1 MGPPAPRTGCWV
13 HCYREG
19 SDVPYF
25 IVRKTAESGS
35 VSLSYRITEAA
46 DDAERLLV
54 GFGADPAEA
63 RAGVREALE
72 RGSAHVRLR
81 ESSSG

>member
-1 MGPPAPRTGCWV
+1 MASAAERTGCWI

-35 VSLSYRITEAA
+35 VSLSYRITEVAE
-46 DDAERLLV
+46 DAERLLV

-63 RAGVREALE
+63 HARVQEAIQ
-72 RGSAHVRLR
+72 RGASHVNLR
-81 ESSSG
+81 ETSG